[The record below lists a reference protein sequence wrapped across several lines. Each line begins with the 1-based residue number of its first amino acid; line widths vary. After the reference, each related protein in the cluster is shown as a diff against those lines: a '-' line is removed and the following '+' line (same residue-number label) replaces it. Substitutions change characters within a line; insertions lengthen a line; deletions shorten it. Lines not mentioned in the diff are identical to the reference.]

1 MKIEKFNYRKA
12 NLNDSLVIYNYIC
25 SLEEFR
31 FDLTIFENIFKI
43 NIQNENVLYYV
54 AEIEDGS
61 VVGFISCHIQI
72 LLHHAGKVAEIQ
84 ELFVESKYRNSG
96 IGSGL
101 INIIEIMTKNI
112 KCVSLEVTAQ
122 NKRNKTHDFYKSK
135 FFTQSHLKFTKK
147 I

>member
-84 ELFVESKYRNSG
+84 ELFVEPKYRNSG